1 MVKNFVHPQQ
11 EYPWQGDLSVD
22 LVDHLLRFCASAS
35 FEWNVYT
42 FPCEYVSALYD
53 IVYDTCWG
61 KFRFCKETPQ
71 NTAPPKNGVSHLLV
85 RNTTHSPTGDA
96 IQNSRFP
103 RYPGFSVRL
112 LENTPS
118 KNMLTIRKSFRS
130 IRSQPFTC
138 KFTSNQNHQ
147 PRSFPLTTAIVKALF
162 ARYTPQISRTHGS
175 KSLERKTH
183 FGQKRLPKKKTK
195 KSSTKNNLGVA
206 YYVTSLFK
214 PNANPSWSPFCPS
227 LVCNNKIRAEGCGFS
242 AAESVNSN
250 IASLMWDSK
259 CHPLI
264 AAVQKKSSKTSSH
277 I

>member
-1 MVKNFVHPQQ
+1 M
-11 EYPWQGDLSVD
+11 
-22 LVDHLLRFCASAS
+22 
-35 FEWNVYT
+35 
-42 FPCEYVSALYD
+42 
-53 IVYDTCWG
+53 YDTCWG

-103 RYPGFSVRL
+103 RHPGFSVRL

-183 FGQKRLPKKKTK
+183 FGQKRLPKK
-195 KSSTKNNLGVA
+195 TKNNQ
-206 YYVTSLFK
+206 
-214 PNANPSWSPFCPS
+214 
-227 LVCNNKIRAEGCGFS
+227 
-242 AAESVNSN
+242 
-250 IASLMWDSK
+250 
-259 CHPLI
+259 
-264 AAVQKKSSKTSSH
+264 QKTTWVLRTT
-277 I
+277 